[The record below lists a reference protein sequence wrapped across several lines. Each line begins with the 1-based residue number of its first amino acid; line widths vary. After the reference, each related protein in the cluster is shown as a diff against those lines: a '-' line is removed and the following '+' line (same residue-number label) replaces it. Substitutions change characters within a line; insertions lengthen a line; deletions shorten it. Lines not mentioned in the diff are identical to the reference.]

1 MRPKVEY
8 NKNGPTPNW
17 VNADEIDFSD
27 VYVANE
33 KDSAATINAKLSEG
47 LHLLF

>member
-1 MRPKVEY
+1 MRPKVEF
-8 NKNGPTPNW
+8 NKKGTTPNW

-33 KDSAATINAKLSEG
+33 NDSAAKINAKLAEG